1 MESFLRAQHIDCY
14 SFERNPTT
22 SLFELTDY

>member
-14 SFERNPTT
+14 SLEHNPTT